1 MKHDGFSRPKRL
13 QSTTIISATMTRI
26 RVFFY
31 LHLAT
36 YLPGVAF
43 AQFCTS
49 LNNSTWAGFVE
60 GVKESSQNGL
70 AILCPFEIKGE
81 GCPSQEDYPLGLV
94 VDDLEEVFISC
105 DRFQYGF
112 NTNSDC
118 KIDCPGR
125 HFTVSELSK
134 LTLERLI
141 LSGATDS
148 SIKVEEG
155 GSLTIKNSILK
166 E

>member
-1 MKHDGFSRPKRL
+1 
-13 QSTTIISATMTRI
+13 MTRI
-26 RVFFY
+26 TVLLY
-31 LHLAT
+31 LHLAMH
-36 YLPGVAF
+36 LPGAAF

-49 LNNSTWAGFVE
+49 LNNNTWAGFVE
-60 GVKESSQNGL
+60 GVRETSQNGL
-70 AILCPFEIKGE
+70 AILCPFEISGD
-81 GCPSQEDYPLGLV
+81 GCPSEDEYPLGLV

-118 KIDCPGR
+118 KIDCRGR

-134 LTLERLI
+134 LTLERMI

>member
-1 MKHDGFSRPKRL
+1 
-13 QSTTIISATMTRI
+13 MTRI
-26 RVFFY
+26 RVLLY

-36 YLPGVAF
+36 NLPGVAF
-43 AQFCTS
+43 AQFCTA
-49 LNNSTWAGFVE
+49 LNNNTWAGFIQAIQD
-60 GVKESSQNGL
+60 SPQL
-70 AILCPFEIKGE
+70 AILCPFEIRGD
-81 GCPSQEDYPLGLV
+81 GCPSQDEYPLGLV

-112 NTNSDC
+112 NINSEC